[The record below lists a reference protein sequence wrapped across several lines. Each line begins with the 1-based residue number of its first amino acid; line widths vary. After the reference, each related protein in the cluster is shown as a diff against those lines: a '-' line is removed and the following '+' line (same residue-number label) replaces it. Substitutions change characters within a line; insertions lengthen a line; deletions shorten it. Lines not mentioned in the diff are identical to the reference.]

1 MVTGRERVLVIGGGT
16 FVGKQVA
23 AALLAEGTAVTLV
36 VRPGAVDKLGPL
48 RDEVDWV
55 EADVWNPASLKGRA
69 RRAHTVIH
77 TVGGTKDDPAT
88 GLTFHYLNFM
98 SLRNV
103 TDMCISDGAPHLI
116 LISAAS
122 APWLP
127 RPYLRSKREAE
138 NYLGRVGL
146 RGTVVRAPLLYTRGK
161 SRPLVYRLV
170 SLTSK
175 VTPFFRRSAPLPTDV
190 FARGVARLATGSA
203 DGRRIYYAA
212 DLRRLNTREE
222 RRGIPRTPNPSP
234 VVIEEPTPHEDDT
247 RPNETIS

>member
-1 MVTGRERVLVIGGGT
+1 MVAGRERILVIGGGT

-23 AALLAEGTAVTLV
+23 AALLAEGATVTLV
-36 VRPGAVDKLGPL
+36 VRPGAAAKLGPL
-48 RDEVDWV
+48 RDEVEWA

-77 TVGGTKDDPAT
+77 TVGGTQDDPAT

-103 TDMCISDGAPHLI
+103 ADMCISDGAPHLI
-116 LISAAS
+116 LISAAA

-138 NYLGRVGL
+138 SYLARVGL

-161 SRPLVYRLV
+161 PRPLVYRLV
-170 SLTSK
+170 SL
-175 VTPFFRRSAPLPTDV
+175 VAMLTPFFRRNAPLPTDV
-190 FARGVARLATGSA
+190 FARGVARLATGGG
-203 DGRRIYYAA
+203 DGRRVYYAA
-212 DLRRLNTREE
+212 DLRRLNSRDE
-222 RRGIPRTPNPSP
+222 RRGVPRTPPRPAVSIDEPPPS
-234 VVIEEPTPHEDDT
+234 EADT
-247 RPNETIS
+247 RPNQPLP

>member
-1 MVTGRERVLVIGGGT
+1 MVAGRERVLVMGGGT

-23 AALLAEGTAVTLV
+23 AALLAEGAAVTLV
-36 VRPGAVDKLGPL
+36 VRPGAVEKLGHL

-88 GLTFHYLNFM
+88 GLTFHYLNFI

-103 TDMCISDGAPHLI
+103 AEMCISDGAPHLV
-116 LISAAS
+116 LVSAAS

-138 NYLGRVGL
+138 NYLRRVGL
-146 RGTVVRAPLLYTRGK
+146 RSTVIRAPLLYTRGK
-161 SRPLVYRLV
+161 PRPLVYRLV
-170 SLTSK
+170 SFTAALTL
-175 VTPFFRRSAPLPTDV
+175 FFRRNAPLPTDV
-190 FARGVARLATGSA
+190 FARGVARIATGVG

-222 RRGIPRTPNPSP
+222 RRGIPRTAQPPP
-234 VVIEEPTPHEDDT
+234 VQIEEPPLNEADT
-247 RPNETIS
+247 RPNQPIP